1 MADENDINYVKSRVD
16 SIDEHV
22 SKQIRQRRLLL
33 GISQQDVAKGLGL
46 SIQQIQKYEAGDNRL
61 SSSRLYQIAR
71 SLKTSV
77 DQLFNGLE
85 NNNTSNLAEEKIS
98 FDHENNEN
106 IYGEGISERE
116 LVNLI
121 GSYKAI
127 DNITVRKQILEL
139 VKSLGKKND

>member
-71 SLKTSV
+71 SLKTRSA
-77 DQLFNGLE
+77 F
-85 NNNTSNLAEEKIS
+85 
-98 FDHENNEN
+98 
-106 IYGEGISERE
+106 
-116 LVNLI
+116 
-121 GSYKAI
+121 
-127 DNITVRKQILEL
+127 
-139 VKSLGKKND
+139 